1 MGGGGQAWDARNV
14 MFPGIKGF
22 LGISFN
28 ENSLI
33 IIVKIVVVTIFIF
46 KDNSNVDDYNDSNC
60 N

>member
-1 MGGGGQAWDARNV
+1 